1 MIGKRI
7 FLSKSYVIYWF
18 KAKTRFKIHSPF
30 VFDLVENVLRDKKRY
45 TGYDMID
52 RYKRKLS
59 LSKSEIETID
69 YGKMGAA
76 GEPATYKVKLGKL
89 VRLRSQR
96 KKQARLLYRLTQKF
110 KPETLLEMG
119 TAAGFSASYLK
130 FPVPESKMISLDGC
144 PNLAAVA
151 QNTFNELN
159 VENIEVRTGNFEQT
173 LPDVLRE
180 IKALDFVFFDGNHKK
195 EATLNYFSQCME
207 RVTEK
212 SIFVFDDIHW
222 SPGMAVAW
230 EAIKN
235 DPRVTLSI
243 DLFWLGLVFFRK
255 GSPKQ
260 DFVIRY

>member
-1 MIGKRI
+1 MIEKQI
-7 FLSKSYVIYWF
+7 FLSKSYVYYWF

-30 VFDLVENVLRDKKRY
+30 VFDLVEAVFRDKKRY
-45 TGYDMID
+45 SGYNVID
-52 RYKRKLS
+52 RYKRELS
-59 LSKSEIETID
+59 RSKSVIETID
-69 YGKMGAA
+69 FGKFGSD
-76 GEPATYKVKLGKL
+76 GHPATYSIKLGKL
-89 VRLRSQR
+89 IKLRSQR

-110 KPETLLEMG
+110 QPKTILEMG

-222 SPGMAVAW
+222 SPGMAEAW
-230 EAIKN
+230 ETIKK

-243 DLFWLGLVFFRK
+243 DLFWLGLVFFRQ

-260 DFVIRY
+260 DFIIRY